1 MLLAL
6 GFIVHRIKSDLVPRQ
21 SDGEFLGA
29 IVDLRPEVMCFR
41 LPGKKRRALKNSCR
55 KLLLASKP
63 LSPRESLT
71 GSTPKSSA
79 SSNFVQTARTSSGSW
94 AESSSTIASVAILL
108 QTSKQSDLN
117 ELTNLNLLTR
127 VPTYDQ
133 NDSN

>member
-41 LPGKKRRALKNSCR
+41 LPGKKRRALKSSCR

-63 LSPRESLT
+63 LSPRGSSES
-71 GSTPKSSA
+71 GDDSSDD
-79 SSNFVQTARTSSGSW
+79 VT
-94 AESSSTIASVAILL
+94 
-108 QTSKQSDLN
+108 
-117 ELTNLNLLTR
+117 TR
-127 VPTYDQ
+127 F
-133 NDSN
+133 SLK